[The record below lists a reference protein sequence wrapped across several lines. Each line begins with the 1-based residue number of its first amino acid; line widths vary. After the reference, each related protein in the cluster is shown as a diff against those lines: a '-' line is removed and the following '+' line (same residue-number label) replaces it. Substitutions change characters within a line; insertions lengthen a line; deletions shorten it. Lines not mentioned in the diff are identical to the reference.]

1 MIQFE
6 KITHE
11 VLRILKDKGYNVL
24 TSNNR
29 VTDADI
35 YWYPEQIISI
45 AKYRYNLNDRGYKE
59 ALGHPVIV
67 RIQYALDNMKEDELH
82 GMVYT
87 TSRSML
93 PD

>member
-11 VLRILKDKGYNVL
+11 ILRLLKNKGYNVL

-29 VTDADI
+29 ITDTDI

-67 RIQYALDNMKEDELH
+67 RIQYALDNMKEDELR

-87 TSRSML
+87 TSRDTL

>member
-11 VLRILKDKGYNVL
+11 ILRVLKDKGYNVL

-29 VTDADI
+29 LTDPEI

-45 AKYRYNLNDRGYKE
+45 AKYRYNLNDRGYKL

-87 TSRSML
+87 TSRDVL
-93 PD
+93 FD

>member
-6 KITHE
+6 KITHAI
-11 VLRILKDKGYNVL
+11 LRVLKDKGYNVL

-29 VTDADI
+29 LTDPEI
-35 YWYPEQIISI
+35 YWYPEQVISI
-45 AKYRYNLNDRGYKE
+45 AKYRFNLNDRGYKH

-67 RIQYALDNMKEDELH
+67 RIQYALDNMKDDELH

-87 TSRSML
+87 TSRDVL
-93 PD
+93 FD